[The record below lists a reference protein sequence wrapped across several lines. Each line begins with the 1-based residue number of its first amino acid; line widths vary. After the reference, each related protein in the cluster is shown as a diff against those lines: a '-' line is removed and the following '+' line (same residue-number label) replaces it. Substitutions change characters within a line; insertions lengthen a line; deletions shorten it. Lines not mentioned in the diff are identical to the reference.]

1 MARRRSPL
9 SSRTSRSELPPSDAP
24 EWELISPGVRL
35 GYRRGRGTIGR
46 GGTWLAASRNAQGTR
61 VQTRL
66 GRADDVVSADGAAV
80 LTCEQAKD
88 AARAWAKSLKSGSDA
103 SPALT
108 VDAILDRYFEARATE
123 GMKSLHDA
131 KSRAALHI
139 RPKLGKLR
147 ISELTVDKLR
157 RWRDGMATA
166 PRRLR
171 TAKFAKK
178 PNLRP
183 LDPNDP
189 EAARRRRDTAN
200 RTLTTL
206 KAALNWARDNR
217 LVDDDT
223 AWRLV
228 KPYRGTTSARVR
240 FLSSEEQQKLLDKAD
255 GDVRDLIAAALM
267 TGARFGELAR
277 LTVRDFDAAN
287 GSIFIAE
294 SKSGKARH
302 VPLTTGGRVLFARLA
317 EDRPGMAPILTRN
330 GEAWKPAT
338 YQRSFRAA
346 LKAAHL
352 SNITLHELRH
362 SYASTMVR
370 AGAPL
375 MVVAQALGHADTRM
389 VEKHYAHLAPSY
401 VAEVIRSTAPDLKLP
416 LAVDGNALTC

>member
-1 MARRRSPL
+1 MPRQRSHL
-9 SSRTSRSELPPSDAP
+9 SSRTSRLALPRIDAP

-35 GYRRGRGTIGR
+35 GYRRGRGTNGR
-46 GGTWLAASRNAQGTR
+46 GGTWLTASRNAQGER
-61 VQTRL
+61 VQARL
-66 GRADDVVSADGAAV
+66 GRADDVITADGASV
-80 LTCEQAKD
+80 LTHEQAKD
-88 AARAWAKSLKSGSDA
+88 AARAWAKSIKAGVDA

-108 VDAILDRYFEARATE
+108 VDAIIDRYLEARGAE
-123 GMKSLHDA
+123 GMKSIYDA

-139 RPKLGKLR
+139 RPELGALR
-147 ISELTVDKLR
+147 VSELTVDRLR

-171 TAKFAKK
+171 TGKFAKK
-178 PNLRP
+178 PNVRP
-183 LDPNDP
+183 VDLNDP
-189 EAARRRRDTAN
+189 EAARQRRDTAN

-206 KAALNWARDNR
+206 KAALNWARDHR

-228 KPYRGTTSARVR
+228 KPYRGTTAARIR
-240 FLSSEEQQKLLDKAD
+240 FLTDTEQQKLLDKAE
-255 GDVRDLIAAALM
+255 GDIRDLIAAALM

-277 LTVRDFDAAN
+277 LTVRDFDQDN
-287 GSIFIAE
+287 GSVFIAE

-302 VPLTTGGRVLFARLA
+302 IPLTTGGRELFVRLTNDRLA
-317 EDRPGMAPILTRN
+317 LAPLLTRQ

-338 YQRSFRAA
+338 YQRTFRAA
-346 LKAAHL
+346 LEAAGL
-352 SNITLHELRH
+352 SEITLHELRH

-401 VAEVIRSTAPDLKLP
+401 VSQVIRDTAPNLR
-416 LAVDGNALTC
+416 V